1 MERIRGHLEGNP
13 DPPSGKH
20 WVPSGAEYPR
30 PEQVG
35 GGQAEGDAFGLD
47 GFDRLIGAKLGIK
60 GSDWGKP
67 YSQITQWG
75 DRKLA
80 YALER
85 SITGTQWTPGIPR
98 ETTRRPRPIPR
109 RREATG
115 MAP

>member
-1 MERIRGHLEGNP
+1 MNKPEKGRREGKAILGGC
-13 DPPSGKH
+13 PSREDL
-20 WVPSGAEYPR
+20 A
-30 PEQVG
+30 
-35 GGQAEGDAFGLD
+35 
-47 GFDRLIGAKLGIK
+47 DR
-60 GSDWGKP
+60 GKP